1 MLAFLVRRV
10 IGGIVILAIISLI
23 TFLLF
28 FAVPGAEV
36 AALSC
41 GKVCTPEPRGLLQ
54 RGLGRDKPVIVQ
66 SLFSMGVISAGR
78 QIGDTSCSAPCL
90 GYSFANRQPVLE
102 TVMNRLPVT
111 LSL

>member
-41 GKVCTPEPRGLLQ
+41 GKVCTPETMALLQ
-54 RGLGRDKPVIVQ
+54 KGLGLDKPVIVQ
-66 SLFSMGVISAGR
+66 YLIFMGGIFAGR
-78 QIGDTSCSAPCL
+78 QIGDTYC
-90 GYSFANRQPVLE
+90 
-102 TVMNRLPVT
+102 
-111 LSL
+111 